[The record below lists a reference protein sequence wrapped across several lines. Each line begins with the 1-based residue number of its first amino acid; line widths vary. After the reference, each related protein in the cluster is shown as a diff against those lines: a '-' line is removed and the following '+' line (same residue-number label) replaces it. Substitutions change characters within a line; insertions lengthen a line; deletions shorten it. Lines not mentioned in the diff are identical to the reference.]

1 MKVRVTITD
10 ENGKH
15 RVGVLDT
22 KTDTVTVAGGKVIK
36 KGDYT
41 NLTKA
46 SNP

>member
-1 MKVRVTITD
+1 MKIRVTITD

-41 NLTKA
+41 NLVKA